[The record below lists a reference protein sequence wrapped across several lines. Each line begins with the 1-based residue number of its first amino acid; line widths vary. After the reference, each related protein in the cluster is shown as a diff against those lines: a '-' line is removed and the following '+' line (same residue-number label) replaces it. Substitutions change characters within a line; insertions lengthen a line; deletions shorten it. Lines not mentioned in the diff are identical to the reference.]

1 MELFKIIEG
10 KKRERIRLEF
20 PKQVVIFLEENNEI
34 GDFLEMDLILPDS
47 SIVTYR
53 VPALKIW
60 EHDLNDLRRRNL
72 YLFVPFKVFDFRKR
86 IRGIESGSKLETEKK
101 RLISGEFDK
110 IIETIRNIAG
120 IIKELYVSNEINTHD
135 LEQMLL
141 ILNNITEYL
150 YEKYSQYRE
159 KTVREEIG
167 EMVTRIF
174 DPVVLEKERMEG
186 KIEGKME
193 GKMEGKI
200 DDARKMLAEGMAVPL
215 IVRITELPEEKIFEL
230 KKDLDDLKKH

>member
-1 MELFKIIEG
+1 
-10 KKRERIRLEF
+10 
-20 PKQVVIFLEENNEI
+20 
-34 GDFLEMDLILPDS
+34 
-47 SIVTYR
+47 
-53 VPALKIW
+53 
-60 EHDLNDLRRRNL
+60 LRKRNL

-86 IRGIESGSKLETEKK
+86 IRGIESGGKSETEKK

-110 IIETIRNIAG
+110 IIETIKNIAG

-159 KTVREEIG
+159 KTLKEEIG
-167 EMVTRIF
+167 EMVTRFF
-174 DPVVLEKERMEG
+174 DPVVLERERMEG
-186 KIEGKME
+186 KI
-193 GKMEGKI
+193 EGKI
-200 DDARKMLAEGMAVPL
+200 DDARKMLAEGIAIPL

-230 KKDLDDLKKH
+230 KKDLEDLIKH